1 MPATSAPIRG
11 APRLVLHAVA
21 DLVDR
26 HLKLGDVNEGV
37 TLDDLD
43 EGPTGNEQEPPQEG
57 EG

>member
-1 MPATSAPIRG
+1 MRSAVMPATSAPIRG

-37 TLDDLD
+37 TLDDLE
-43 EGPTGNEQEPPQEG
+43 EGPV
-57 EG
+57 